1 VLLAGCW
8 NGRALFSF
16 EPPFWSTLGEPGPLR
31 VWMSVTA
38 LRHGYLPRFDVSAS
52 ADPLTSLAASLA
64 AAPYSTVVVGP
75 LLSLQWADFVS
86 RSAGTKFILVDAPPP
101 AGAPPANAVF
111 LTFDR
116 TAAFHAAGRS
126 AGTAAGSAAV
136 SGGHALVGIL
146 SCEGSGL
153 SPAESGAFAQGA
165 AEALGG
171 DRPQARILGPSPD
184 PKDIRASV
192 QQMRGEGV
200 AVFLLGLGDRDPDG
214 LEALRDAGGRAV
226 VADWQS
232 SGAFREQVLASVEED
247 VRGGIAK
254 ALDALRTGT
263 PRVEG
268 PVRLVVGKKI

>member
-1 VLLAGCW
+1 LLLAGCW

-16 EPPFWSTLGEPGPLR
+16 EPPFWSSMGEPGGLR
-31 VWMSVTA
+31 VSMSVTA

-52 ADPLTSLAASLA
+52 ADPVASLA
-64 AAPYSTVVVGP
+64 AALAAAPYRSVVVGP
-75 LLSLQWADFVS
+75 LLSLQWADFVP
-86 RSAGTKFILVDAPPP
+86 RFAGTKFILVDAPAP
-101 AGAPPANAVF
+101 AAAPPANAVF

-116 TAAFHAAGRS
+116 TAAFREAGRAAG
-126 AGTAAGSAAV
+126 AAAGGAAA
-136 SGGHALVGIL
+136 SGGHALVGVL

-153 SPAESGAFAQGA
+153 YPEESEAFARGA

-171 DRPQARILGPSPD
+171 ARPQARTLGPSPD
-184 PKDIRASV
+184 PKDIRTAV

-232 SGAFREQVLASVEED
+232 SGAFPAQVLASVEED
-247 VRGGIAK
+247 VGGGIAL
-254 ALDALRTGT
+254 ALEALRTGT

-268 PVRLVVGKKI
+268 RVRLVVGKKI